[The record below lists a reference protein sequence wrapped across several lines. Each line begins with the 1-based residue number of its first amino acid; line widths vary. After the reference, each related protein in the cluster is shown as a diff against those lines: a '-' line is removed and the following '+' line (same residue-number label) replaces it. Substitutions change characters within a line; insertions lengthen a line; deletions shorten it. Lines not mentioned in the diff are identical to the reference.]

1 MSLIPNGWILNYAMK
16 YLYILA
22 VGSIVALTVV
32 FSSCKN
38 VLGPSGQADI
48 VFPASNVSYTKQVLP
63 LFSLDCAYSGCHDD
77 QTAAGNLDLTTYNGL
92 ISATG
97 VVIAQDTVHS
107 ILVQVI
113 EGKGYIMPPPPAP
126 LLNNNQIQGLK
137 TWIMEGLKYN

>member
-1 MSLIPNGWILNYAMK
+1 MK
-16 YLYILA
+16 YFYL
-22 VGSIVALTVV
+22 LTVV
-32 FSSCKN
+32 AIVTLAAIFSSCKN
-38 VLGPSGQADI
+38 VVGPAGQADI

-92 ISATG
+92 ISTPG
-97 VVIAQDTVHS
+97 VVIAKDTVHS
-107 ILVQVI
+107 LLIQVV

-126 LLNNNQIQGLK
+126 LLNSNQIQGLK